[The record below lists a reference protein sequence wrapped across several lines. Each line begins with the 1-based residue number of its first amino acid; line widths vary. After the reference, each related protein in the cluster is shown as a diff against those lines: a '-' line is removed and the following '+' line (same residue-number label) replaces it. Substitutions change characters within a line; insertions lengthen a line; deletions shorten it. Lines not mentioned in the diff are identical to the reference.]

1 MICANSRLS
10 KKNRYKIPQGD
21 LTWEID
27 EFLGVNEGLNVV
39 EIELESEDQAFEKP
53 DWVGEEVTGDPKYYN
68 SNLIAN
74 PYKNW

>member
-1 MICANSRLS
+1 MTSDCFCHRFSRA
-10 KKNRYKIPQGD
+10 D
-21 LTWEID
+21 AAAFD
-27 EFLGVNEGLNVV
+27 EFLGVNEGLNVA
-39 EIELESEDQAFEKP
+39 EIELKSEDQAFDKP